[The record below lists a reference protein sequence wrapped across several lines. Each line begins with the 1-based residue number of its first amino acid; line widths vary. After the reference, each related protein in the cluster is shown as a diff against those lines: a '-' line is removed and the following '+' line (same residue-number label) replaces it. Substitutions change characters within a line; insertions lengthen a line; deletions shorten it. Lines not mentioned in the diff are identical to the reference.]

1 MINYLMSGIDKENG
15 FTSEQVN
22 SLKKDIKDNSVIT
35 FIASNFDNI
44 EKTDKHKNLL
54 VDAFNKVLDGHTTIE
69 EVRRKLTF

>member
-44 EKTDKHKNLL
+44 EKQISIKTC
-54 VDAFNKVLDGHTTIE
+54 
-69 EVRRKLTF
+69 